1 MKPELGGH
9 ILSGTG
15 TLKGSNP
22 KISLLRRLRLVA
34 LLFGTRVEGRERLR
48 PLHRFTVVESRPHGS
63 KMSGSD
69 TFKALNIHEYNQ
81 AMQSVVRVSGQ
92 DYAPQ
97 QPTSVFFPLWLKNKT
112 GRVSWA
118 CIPPSCLSSD
128 SGSGCLGLPGSSP
141 SSSPGRCGSV
151 PSAAADL
158 STSSATGLISS
169 RRRPLCPSP
178 LGRSCYKVPDTSFNG
193 LVSDSPVTV
202 ESFDSCNPIS
212 SPAFSLWTPELNS
225 ACPSVGC
232 GSSGAVDSL
241 SLPVVIDERE
251 ACV

>member
-1 MKPELGGH
+1 
-9 ILSGTG
+9 LSGTG

-22 KISLLRRLRLVA
+22 KNSLLRRLRLVA
-34 LLFGTRVEGRERLR
+34 LLFGTRVEGRERLPFTAS
-48 PLHRFTVVESRPHGS
+48 PLSRAGWPHGS

-69 TFKALNIHEYNQ
+69 TFKALNVHEYNQ

-92 DYAPQ
+92 DYGPQ

-178 LGRSCYKVPDTSFNG
+178 LGRSCYKEPDTRFNG
-193 LVSDSPVTV
+193 LVSDSTVTV
-202 ESFDSCNPIS
+202 EPFDSCNPIS
-212 SPAFSLWTPELNS
+212 SPAFSLWTPELNP
-225 ACPSVGC
+225 ACPPVGC